1 MSFARA
7 AGILLHPTS
16 LPSRGGIGDFG
27 PAAYQFADF
36 LASARQGVWQV
47 LPLGPLGYGNSPYS
61 STSAFAGN
69 PLLIS
74 LERLSERGWIEPGKI
89 EPGKIDPGKI
99 DPGLI
104 DSGLIDSGRIDP
116 EKMGDGKADLSKP
129 ASAVEY
135 GQVFG
140 RKMPLLFEAGRNFL
154 RSGSSESL
162 RRFEKFRDANA
173 WWLDD
178 FVLFDA
184 LRAARKLQSWNQ
196 WPRELAC
203 REPAALEKA
212 REKLADEIRIRAA
225 LQFAFYEQWGAL
237 RQYCAKRAIRIVG
250 DVAIF
255 VNHDSADVWTHR
267 ELFRLDENLEPEV
280 VAGVPPDFFS
290 KTGQRWGNPLYRWDV
305 MKAQGYEWWI
315 RRLRWATQNC
325 DYIRLDHFRGFDQF
339 WEIRAEDAT
348 AVNGRWVDGPRDD
361 LFVKLRE
368 ALGGL
373 PFFAEDLGYITPE
386 VNALRERLQIP
397 GMAVLQF
404 GFGDEGAHIY
414 LPYRSA
420 EKVIYTGTHD
430 NDTVVGWWN
439 SGAAEHERH
448 NAESYVGR
456 CEDGIHW
463 GFIRAAHGSPSNLCV
478 VPLQDVLGLGSEAR
492 MNTPSQHMG
501 NWRWR
506 FDQGQL
512 TRELTAKLAHLAELC
527 ERLPKPFATPPVESF
542 SA

>member
-1 MSFARA
+1 MSFPRA

-16 LPSRGGIGDFG
+16 LPSRGGVGDLG

-36 LASARQGVWQV
+36 LASACQGLWQV

-74 LERLSERGWIEPGKI
+74 LERLAEHGWI
-89 EPGKIDPGKI
+89 
-99 DPGLI
+99 
-104 DSGLIDSGRIDP
+104 
-116 EKMGDGKADLSKP
+116 DLSKP
-129 ASAVEY
+129 DSAKILEVPTGSGSVEY
-135 GQVFG
+135 DQVFL
-140 RKMPLLFEAGRNFL
+140 KKTPLLFEAARNFL
-154 RSGSSESL
+154 RTAAGDARS
-162 RRFEKFRDANA
+162 RFERFRAENS

-184 LRAARKLQSWNQ
+184 LRARQKLESWQ
-196 WPRELAC
+196 HWPRDLAR
-203 REPAALEKA
+203 REPVALEKA
-212 REKLADEIRIRAA
+212 RAELVADIEIRSA
-225 LQFAFYEQWGAL
+225 LQFAFYEQWRAL
-237 RQYCAKRAIRIVG
+237 RRYCSERSIRIVG

-255 VNHDSADVWTHR
+255 MNHDSADVWTHR
-267 ELFRLDENLEPEV
+267 ELFRLNESLEPEV

-305 MKAQGYEWWI
+305 MKERGYEWWI
-315 RRLRWATQNC
+315 QRLRWATQNC

-339 WEIRAEDAT
+339 WEIPAADAT

-361 LFVKLRE
+361 LFLKLRE

-386 VNALRERLQIP
+386 VHALRERLQIP

-414 LPYRSA
+414 LPHRSLG
-420 EKVIYTGTHD
+420 KVIYTGTHD
-430 NDTVVGWWN
+430 NDTVAGWWQ
-439 SGAAEHERH
+439 SGATEHEHR
-448 NAESYVGR
+448 NAEAYAGR

-463 GFIRAAHGSPSNLCV
+463 AFIRAAQCSPASLSI

-492 MNTPSQHMG
+492 MNTPSLHGG

-506 FDQGQL
+506 FEQGRL
-512 TRELTAKLAHLAELC
+512 TNEVAAKLSLLAEVSD
-527 ERLPKPFATPPVESF
+527 RLPKPLAALANENFA
-542 SA
+542 A

>member
-27 PAAYQFADF
+27 PAAYRFVDF

-74 LERLSERGWIEPGKI
+74 LERLADHGWIDRSRL
-89 EPGKIDPGKI
+89 DPL
-99 DPGLI
+99 PAA
-104 DSGLIDSGRIDP
+104 SGP
-116 EKMGDGKADLSKP
+116 
-129 ASAVEY
+129 VQY
-135 GQVFG
+135 GQVFAE
-140 RKMPLLFEAGRNFL
+140 KMPLLFEAARNFL
-154 RSGSSESL
+154 RTASEDTS
-162 RRFEKFRDANA
+162 RRFESFRNDNS

-184 LRAARKLQSWNQ
+184 LRARYKLETWNR
-196 WPRELAC
+196 WPHDLAV
-203 REPAALEKA
+203 REPAALQQA
-212 REKLADEIRIRAA
+212 RNELADDIRIRSA
-225 LQFAFYEQWGAL
+225 LQFAFYEQWRAL
-237 RQYCAKRAIRIVG
+237 RKYCADRAIRIVG

-267 ELFRLDENLEPEV
+267 ELFRLNDKLEPEV

-305 MKAQGYEWWI
+305 MKQQGYQWWI
-315 RRLRWATQNC
+315 QRLRWATQNF

-339 WEIRAEDAT
+339 WEIPATDDT

-361 LFVKLRE
+361 LFTALRQ

-386 VNALRERLQIP
+386 VLALRDRLQIP
-397 GMAVLQF
+397 GMSVLQF
-404 GFGDEGAHIY
+404 GFGDEGAHMY
-414 LPYRSA
+414 LPHRSA
-420 EKVIYTGTHD
+420 GKVIYTGTHD

-439 SGAAEHERH
+439 SGAAEHERR
-448 NAESYVGR
+448 NAEAYVGR
-456 CEDGIHW
+456 CEDGINW
-463 GFIRAAHGSPSNLCV
+463 AFIRAAQTSPACLSV
-478 VPLQDVLGLGSEAR
+478 IPMQDVLGLGSEAR
-492 MNTPSQHMG
+492 MNTPSLHGG

-506 FDQGQL
+506 IEESQL
-512 TRELTAKLAHLAELC
+512 KNDSAAKLALLTEVSD
-527 ERLPKPFATPPVESF
+527 RLPKPFATPSNETF
-542 SA
+542 FA